1 VTRSDDPHGARP
13 GTGHGLGPRRTR
25 WRPVG
30 ARPPNAG
37 APTSHDRT
45 LTPIA
50 PKPQTPVELPIAG
63 RRPERRDAA
72 INRARILEV
81 ARRLL
86 EEEGFES
93 VTLERVADEAGVG
106 KGTVYR
112 RFGDWS
118 GLTAA
123 LLEENVRAL
132 QDAFLQGPPPLGPGA
147 AAADRLLA
155 FFDAYLAWVNA
166 DLEIALA
173 AEVTAPDTFSAVA
186 ASLILHI
193 RSLLRELAPE
203 SDDLAL
209 ATIIL
214 GAVAPVVVRRLC
226 EQEVGLAQQQAETHR
241 MLRGV
246 VSARLTE

>member
-1 VTRSDDPHGARP
+1 MS
-13 GTGHGLGPRRTR
+13 
-25 WRPVG
+25 
-30 ARPPNAG
+30 
-37 APTSHDRT
+37 
-45 LTPIA
+45 I
-50 PKPQTPVELPIAG
+50 
-63 RRPERRDAA
+63 
-72 INRARILEV
+72 
-81 ARRLL
+81 
-86 EEEGFES
+86 
-93 VTLERVADEAGVG
+93 ERVADQAGVG

-123 LLEENVRAL
+123 LLEDGVREL

-147 AAADRLLA
+147 AAGDRLLA

-173 AEVTAPDTFSAVA
+173 AEVAAPTTFSAVA
-186 ASLILHI
+186 ASFILHL
-193 RSLLRELAPE
+193 RSLLRELVPE

-214 GAVAPVVVRRLC
+214 GAVAPVVVARLC
-226 EQEVGLAQQQAETHR
+226 GQEVGLSDQQAEARR

-246 VSARLTE
+246 VGARLSG